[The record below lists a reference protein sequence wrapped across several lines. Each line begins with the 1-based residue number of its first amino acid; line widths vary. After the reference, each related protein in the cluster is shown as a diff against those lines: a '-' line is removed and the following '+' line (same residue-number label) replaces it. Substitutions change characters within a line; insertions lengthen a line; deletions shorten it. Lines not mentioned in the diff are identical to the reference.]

1 MSDHVDSNGLSR
13 WEIWLRSLLFLFL
26 IYLFLCAVKMFGE
39 STVLLRNEYK
49 TSVDALFSG
58 MQNPFVGLCVGI
70 FATALMNSSSATTS
84 LVVAL
89 VAMNVIPI
97 EHAVA
102 VVIGANIG
110 ASITSMVVSM
120 GNITNKKAFTLG
132 FGVPLIQDW
141 YSIIT
146 ATVCLSLEFSC
157 HFMSC
162 AAKWLSGLLVQFGGS
177 TVEAAEAVGTAGAS
191 GAAAG
196 AETSWLC
203 NPVEAPVKLVKFLL
217 IDLMRFPGTACAILM
232 GILGLFIL
240 FFALINMTKNM
251 KILMADK
258 VEEWIN
264 AVLSKNGF
272 LGLFIGWIVTM
283 IIQSSGI
290 TTSLVV
296 PLVASNILKI
306 RTAYPLILG
315 AKLGTPIT
323 GILAAMAF
331 LGTPAGGPAMAIALV
346 HFLFNAIGVGLL
358 YPIPALRL
366 PVFLTERLSPILG
379 QHRIYVVMWGVC
391 VFILIPVIGI
401 FLFR

>member
-13 WEIWLRSLLFLFL
+13 WEIWLRSLLFLLL
-26 IYLFLCAVKMFGE
+26 IYLFLCAVKMFGA
-39 STVLLRNEYK
+39 STDLLRNEYK
-49 TSVDALFSG
+49 SSVDALFSG
-58 MQNPFVGLCVGI
+58 MQNPFVGLCIGI
-70 FATALMNSSSATTS
+70 FATAVMNSSSATTS

-97 EHAVA
+97 ENAVA

-120 GNITNKKAFTLG
+120 GNITNKRAFVLG
-132 FGVPLIQDW
+132 YGVPFIQDW

-157 HFMSC
+157 HFLSRTAM
-162 AAKWLSGLLVQFGGS
+162 WLAGLLVQFGGS
-177 TVEAAEAVGTAGAS
+177 
-191 GAAAG
+191 AAG
-196 AETSWLC
+196 AAGTAAPETSGSWLC
-203 NPVEAPVKLVKFLL
+203 NPIPVLVEAPVKLDRFLL
-217 IDLMRFPGTACAILM
+217 IDLMHFPNTACAILM
-232 GILGLFIL
+232 GILGLCIL

-258 VEEWIN
+258 VEAWIN

-323 GILAAMAF
+323 GILAALAF
-331 LGTPAGGPAMAIALV
+331 LGTPAGHPAMAIALV

-379 QHRIYVVMWGVC
+379 QHRIYVIMWGVF

-401 FLFR
+401 IMFR

>member
-1 MSDHVDSNGLSR
+1 MSNHFDSSALSR
-13 WEIWLRSLLFLFL
+13 WEIWLRSLLFIFL
-26 IYLFLCAVKMFGE
+26 IYLFLCAVKMFGA
-39 STVLLRNEYK
+39 STDLLRNEYK
-49 TSVDALFSG
+49 SSVDALFSG
-58 MQNPFVGLCVGI
+58 MRNPFVGLCIGI

-89 VAMNVIPI
+89 VAMKVVPI
-97 EHAVA
+97 ENAVA

-120 GNITNKKAFTLG
+120 GNIADKKAFILG
-132 FGVPLIQDW
+132 YGVPFIQDW

-157 HFMSC
+157 HFLSR
-162 AAKWLSGLLVQFGGS
+162 AAMWLSGLLVQLGGA
-177 TVEAAEAVGTAGAS
+177 TTEAAETAGN
-191 GAAAG
+191 AAA
-196 AETSWLC
+196 ETSSSWLC
-203 NPVEAPVKLVKFLL
+203 NPIPVLVEAPVNLLHFLF
-217 IDLMRFPGTACAILM
+217 IDLLRFPNTACAILM
-232 GILGLFIL
+232 GILGLCVL

-258 VEEWIN
+258 VEAWIN

-323 GILAAMAF
+323 GILAALAF
-331 LGTPAGGPAMAIALV
+331 LGTPAGHPAMAIALV

-358 YPIPALRL
+358 YPIPALRI

-379 QHRIYVVMWGVC
+379 QHRAYVILWGVC
-391 VFILIPVIGI
+391 VFVLIPVIGI
-401 FLFR
+401 FIFH

>member
-1 MSDHVDSNGLSR
+1 MSNHADSSALSR

-26 IYLFLCAVKMFGE
+26 IYLFLCAVKMFGA
-39 STVLLRNEYK
+39 STDLLRNEYK

-58 MQNPFVGLCVGI
+58 MRNPFVGLCVGI

-97 EHAVA
+97 EHAVP

-110 ASITSMVVSM
+110 ASITSMVVSL
-120 GNITNKKAFTLG
+120 GNITNKKAFVLG
-132 FGVPLIQDW
+132 YGVPFIQDW

-146 ATVCLSLEFSC
+146 ATVCLSLEFSF
-157 HFMSC
+157 HFMSRT
-162 AAKWLSGLLVQFGGS
+162 AMWLAGLLVQFGGS
-177 TVEAAEAVGTAGAS
+177 AAEAAGSAGTAAAEMS
-191 GAAAG
+191 G
-196 AETSWLC
+196 SWLC
-203 NPVEAPVKLVKFLL
+203 NPIPVLVEAPVKLDRFLL
-217 IDLMRFPGTACAILM
+217 IDLMHFPNTACAILM
-232 GILGLFIL
+232 GILGLGIL
-240 FFALINMTKNM
+240 FFALVNMTKNM

-323 GILAAMAF
+323 GILAALAF
-331 LGTPAGGPAMAIALV
+331 LGTSAGLPAMAIALV

-358 YPIPALRL
+358 YPIPALRF
-366 PVFLTERLSPILG
+366 PVFLTEWLCPILG
-379 QHRIYVVMWGVC
+379 KHRVYVILWGVC

-401 FLFR
+401 FVFR

>member
-1 MSDHVDSNGLSR
+1 
-13 WEIWLRSLLFLFL
+13 
-26 IYLFLCAVKMFGE
+26 MFGA
-39 STVLLRNEYK
+39 STDLLRNEYK

-58 MQNPFVGLCVGI
+58 MRNPFIGLCVGI

-97 EHAVA
+97 EHAVP

-120 GNITNKKAFTLG
+120 GNITNKKAFVLG
-132 FGVPLIQDW
+132 YGVPFIQDW

-146 ATVCLSLEFSC
+146 ATVCLTLEFSC
-157 HFMSC
+157 HFLSRSAM
-162 AAKWLSGLLVQFGGS
+162 WLAGLLVQFGGS
-177 TVEAAEAVGTAGAS
+177 AAEAAEAAGAAGTAAAESS
-191 GAAAG
+191 G
-196 AETSWLC
+196 SWLC
-203 NPVEAPVKLVKFLL
+203 NPIPVLVEAPVKLDCFLL
-217 IDLMRFPGTACAILM
+217 IDLMHFPNTACAILM
-232 GILGLFIL
+232 GILGLGIL
-240 FFALINMTKNM
+240 FFALVNMTKNM

-258 VEEWIN
+258 VEAWIN

-323 GILAAMAF
+323 GILAALAF
-331 LGTPAGGPAMAIALV
+331 LGTPAGLSAMAIALV
-346 HFLFNAIGVGLL
+346 HFLFNATGVCLL

-379 QHRIYVVMWGVC
+379 QHRIYVIMWGVC

-401 FLFR
+401 FMFR

>member
-1 MSDHVDSNGLSR
+1 MSNHADSSALSR

-26 IYLFLCAVKMFGE
+26 IYLFLCAVKMFGA
-39 STVLLRNEYK
+39 STDLLRNEYK

-58 MQNPFVGLCVGI
+58 MRNPFVGLCVGI

-97 EHAVA
+97 EHAVP

-110 ASITSMVVSM
+110 ASITSMVVSL
-120 GNITNKKAFTLG
+120 GNITNKKAFVLG
-132 FGVPLIQDW
+132 YGVPFIQDW

-146 ATVCLSLEFSC
+146 ATVCLSLEFSF
-157 HFMSC
+157 HFMSRT
-162 AAKWLSGLLVQFGGS
+162 AMWLAGLLVQFGGS
-177 TVEAAEAVGTAGAS
+177 AAEVAGSAGTAAAEMS
-191 GAAAG
+191 G
-196 AETSWLC
+196 SWLC
-203 NPVEAPVKLVKFLL
+203 NPIPVLVDAPVKLDRFLL
-217 IDLMRFPGTACAILM
+217 IDLMHFPNTACAILM
-232 GILGLFIL
+232 GILGLGIL
-240 FFALINMTKNM
+240 FFALVNMTKNM

-323 GILAAMAF
+323 GILAALAF
-331 LGTPAGGPAMAIALV
+331 LGTPAGHPAMAIALV

-379 QHRIYVVMWGVC
+379 KHRAYVIMWGFS
-391 VFILIPVIGI
+391 VFILI
-401 FLFR
+401 

>member
-1 MSDHVDSNGLSR
+1 MSNHADSSALSR

-26 IYLFLCAVKMFGE
+26 IYLFLCAVKMFGA
-39 STVLLRNEYK
+39 STDLLRNEYK

-58 MQNPFVGLCVGI
+58 MRNPFVGLCVGI

-97 EHAVA
+97 EHAVP

-110 ASITSMVVSM
+110 ASITSMVVSL
-120 GNITNKKAFTLG
+120 GNITNKKAFVLG
-132 FGVPLIQDW
+132 YGVPFIQDW

-146 ATVCLSLEFSC
+146 ATVCLSLEFSF
-157 HFMSC
+157 HFMSRT
-162 AAKWLSGLLVQFGGS
+162 AMWLAGLLVQFGGS
-177 TVEAAEAVGTAGAS
+177 AAEAAGSAGTAAAEMS
-191 GAAAG
+191 G
-196 AETSWLC
+196 SWLC
-203 NPVEAPVKLVKFLL
+203 NPIPVLVEAPVKLDRFLL
-217 IDLMRFPGTACAILM
+217 IDLMHFPNTACAILM
-232 GILGLFIL
+232 GILGLGIL
-240 FFALINMTKNM
+240 FFALVNMTKNM

-323 GILAAMAF
+323 GILAALAF
-331 LGTPAGGPAMAIALV
+331 LGTPAGLPAMAIALV

-358 YPIPALRL
+358 YPIPALRF
-366 PVFLTERLSPILG
+366 PVFLTEWLCPILG
-379 QHRIYVVMWGVC
+379 KHRVHVILWGVC

-401 FLFR
+401 FVFR

>member
-13 WEIWLRSLLFLFL
+13 WEIWLRSLLFLLL
-26 IYLFLCAVKMFGE
+26 IYLFLCAVKMFGA
-39 STVLLRNEYK
+39 STDLLRNEYK

-58 MQNPFVGLCVGI
+58 MQNPFVGLCIGI

-97 EHAVA
+97 ENAVP

-120 GNITNKKAFTLG
+120 GNITNKKTFVLG
-132 FGVPLIQDW
+132 YGVPFIQDW

-157 HFMSC
+157 HFLSR
-162 AAKWLSGLLVQFGGS
+162 AAMWLAGLLVQFGGS
-177 TVEAAEAVGTAGAS
+177 PAE
-191 GAAAG
+191 AAG
-196 AETSWLC
+196 AAGSAAVETSGSWLC
-203 NPVEAPVKLVKFLL
+203 NPIPVLVEAPVKLDHFLF
-217 IDLMRFPGTACAILM
+217 IDLLHFPNTVCAILM
-232 GILGLFIL
+232 GILGLCIL
-240 FFALINMTKNM
+240 FFALLNMTKNM

-331 LGTPAGGPAMAIALV
+331 LGTPAGLPAMAIALV

-379 QHRIYVVMWGVC
+379 QHRIYVIMWGVF

-401 FLFR
+401 IMFR

>member
-1 MSDHVDSNGLSR
+1 MSNHVDSSTLSR
-13 WEIWLRSLLFLFL
+13 LEIWLRSLLFLLL
-26 IYLFLCAVKMFGE
+26 IYLFLCSVKMFGA
-39 STVLLRNEYK
+39 STDLLRNEYK
-49 TSVDALFSG
+49 SSVDALFSG
-58 MQNPFVGLCVGI
+58 MQNPFVGLCIGI

-97 EHAVA
+97 ENAVP

-110 ASITSMVVSM
+110 ASITSMVVSL
-120 GNITNKKAFTLG
+120 GNITDKKAFIRG
-132 FGVPLIQDW
+132 YGVPFIQDW

-157 HFMSC
+157 HFMSR
-162 AAKWLSGLLVQFGGS
+162 AAMWLSGLLGQLGGS
-177 TVEAAEAVGTAGAS
+177 ASEAAETAGEAAVGSS
-191 GAAAG
+191 G
-196 AETSWLC
+196 SWLC
-203 NPVEAPVKLVKFLL
+203 NPLPVLVELPVKLDHFLL
-217 IDLMRFPGTACAILM
+217 IDLMHFPNTACAILM
-232 GILGLFIL
+232 GILGLCIL

-331 LGTPAGGPAMAIALV
+331 LGTPAGLSAMAIALV
-346 HFLFNAIGVGLL
+346 HFLFNAIGVCLL

-379 QHRIYVVMWGVC
+379 QHRIYVIMWGVC

-401 FLFR
+401 FMFR